1 MADEPQTQEPATP
14 EQEPQAKGDPKPNA
28 PEPKG
33 EPTKQEPKKE
43 EPLGDAGKAALDAER
58 SARKAAE
65 KEAREAKAAL
75 KKREEA
81 DMSEQDRAVAQAR
94 REGADEVTSA
104 YRTRLLNAEIRAR
117 AAGRFANPEVAL
129 KLVDV
134 GDKGFDDEGEINA
147 SAIDAEITRLLK
159 DEPYLAAKATTTPPP
174 DFDGGKGSG
183 GGANDNDMNALIR
196 AGAHRG

>member
-1 MADEPQTQEPATP
+1 MADEPQTQEPTTP
-14 EQEPQAKGDPKPNA
+14 KQEPKAEGDPKPKA
-28 PEPKG
+28 TDPKG
-33 EPTKQEPKKE
+33 EPAKQEPTKE

-58 SARKAAE
+58 AARKAAE
-65 KEAREAKAAL
+65 REAREAKAAL

-81 DMSEQDRAVAQAR
+81 DMSEHERAVAQAR
-94 REGADEVTSA
+94 REGADEVSTA
-104 YRTRLLNAEIRAR
+104 YRTRLLSAEIRAR

-159 DEPYLAAKATTTPPP
+159 DEPYLAVKAAAPPPP
-174 DFDGGKGSG
+174 DFDGGKGSAD
-183 GGANDNDMNALIR
+183 GANDNDMNALIR
-196 AGAHRG
+196 AGARRG